1 MGIKE
6 DIESAES
13 LQMVVFRVGDDYLSC
28 PISQVREIIQLE
40 EVTSVPST
48 PERIR
53 GIINRRGEIITVVD
67 LPKILDIDIQL
78 EENDSQL
85 MILYDENIGVMAS
98 EVTQIPTVS
107 TSDIEPP
114 SEALESPVNER
125 YLEGIV
131 KHEDKLIMLTD
142 LISMIKNL
150 SQEGLKM
157 AEEFGKEETTD

>member
-6 DIESAES
+6 DLDSAES
-13 LQMVVFRVGDDYLSC
+13 IQMVVFRVGDDYLAC

-40 EVTSVPST
+40 EVTSVPSS

-67 LPKILDIDIQL
+67 LPKILGIDIEL
-78 EENDSQL
+78 EENESQL

-98 EVTQIPTVS
+98 EVTQIPTVP
-107 TSDIEPP
+107 TSDIETA
-114 SEALESPVNER
+114 SDALESPVNEK

-131 KHEDKLIMLTD
+131 KHEGKLILLTD
-142 LISMIKNL
+142 LISMIKNI
-150 SQEGLKM
+150 SQEGLKA
-157 AEEFGKEETTD
+157 AEEFGKKKTGD